1 MADDKYKR
9 GDMDISEQ
17 EKTFSGFMR
26 TSVNIGIVVVIII
39 IFLAIFAI

>member
-1 MADDKYKR
+1 MADNEHKR
-9 GDMDISEQ
+9 GEMDISEQ

-26 TSVNIGIVVVIII
+26 MSVNVGIVVIAII

>member
-1 MADDKYKR
+1 MADNEYKR
-9 GDMDISEQ
+9 GEMDVTDQ

-26 TSVNIGIVVVIII
+26 TSVNVGIVVVAIL